1 MCQSHPVCRAG
12 GPVSEVVHLCLEP
25 GPEPCSTL
33 WLAAA
38 PQQQSNSRLAVCTLL
53 FPGKMSSS
61 GDGCQR
67 LCCLCCEASTT
78 SIGSVREC
86 LCLRKLIL
94 GSPLVGTSHLCLPAA
109 QGAICWSGIML
120 YICASIYMVEWY
132 YNAQQARGLT
142 QKVLACFAMTAV
154 LASAGIM
161 VADLGHRVWPMLS
174 AAEASQAVSFCL
186 TWCTASL
193 PPQECP
199 PLGRIW
205 PVVHWRNPA

>member
-1 MCQSHPVCRAG
+1 
-12 GPVSEVVHLCLEP
+12 
-25 GPEPCSTL
+25 
-33 WLAAA
+33 
-38 PQQQSNSRLAVCTLL
+38 
-53 FPGKMSSS
+53 
-61 GDGCQR
+61 
-67 LCCLCCEASTT
+67 
-78 SIGSVREC
+78 
-86 LCLRKLIL
+86 
-94 GSPLVGTSHLCLPAA
+94 
-109 QGAICWSGIML
+109 ML

-142 QKVLACFAMTAV
+142 KKVLACFAMTAV

-161 VADLGHRVWPMLS
+161 VADLAHRVWPMLS

-193 PPQECP
+193 PPQECS